1 MIEFKPGDE
10 AKATDA
16 VAHLVN
22 FGKSKAMYRLMGA
35 GFAIAKTTQALG
47 TLRHGQLL
55 GKPQVRQV
63 DDETVHVGFQGGSGS
78 HGRGA
83 GKESPDRQEARMAAC
98 AARVIG
104 YGYASYRT
112 RGPRA
117 GWRSCGQRR
126 VPAPEPVWAI
136 WVGSGWIQT

>member
-22 FGKSKAMYRLMGA
+22 LGKSKAMYRLMGA

-63 DDETVHVGFQGGSGS
+63 DDETVHVGFKVV
-78 HGRGA
+78 R
-83 GKESPDRQEARMAAC
+83 ARTVAVLAKNLRL
-98 AARVIG
+98 AKKREW
-104 YGYASYRT
+104 
-112 RGPRA
+112 PRA
-117 GWRSCGQRR
+117 LRG
-126 VPAPEPVWAI
+126 
-136 WVGSGWIQT
+136 

>member
-63 DDETVHVGFQGGSGS
+63 DDETVHVGFKAARAQD
-78 HGRGA
+78 GRGA
-83 GKESPDRQEARMAAC
+83 GEESQDRQEAKEW
-98 AARVIG
+98 
-104 YGYASYRT
+104 
-112 RGPRA
+112 PRA
-117 GWRSCGQRR
+117 LRG
-126 VPAPEPVWAI
+126 
-136 WVGSGWIQT
+136 